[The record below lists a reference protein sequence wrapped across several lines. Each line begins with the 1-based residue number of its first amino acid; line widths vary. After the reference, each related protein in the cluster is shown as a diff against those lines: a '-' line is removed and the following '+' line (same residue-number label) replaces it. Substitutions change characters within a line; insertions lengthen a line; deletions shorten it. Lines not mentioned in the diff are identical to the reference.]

1 MQPHQP
7 AFLPWV
13 LAVLVPLMLY
23 RRFRRNF
30 GRQRL
35 APARRRLVIFIVL
48 GTLILTQALMLRSLP
63 LFLGDCLGAL
73 LGAALAVWGASRTR
87 FLEEKGQLYYVPH
100 TYTGIA
106 VSALFLGRLIYRFA
120 QLYAMPGIA
129 GPGTASSSS
138 FGDGVMPS
146 GPAAMGQSPLTAGIL
161 FVLIGYYVCY
171 YGLVLRKSKHIAPG
185 DLEAP
190 TPPSATTAEGVA
202 RGD

>member
-7 AFLPWV
+7 AFLPWI
-13 LAVLVPLMLY
+13 LAVLIPLVLY

-35 APARRRLVIFIVL
+35 APARRRMVIFSVV
-48 GTLILTQALMLRSLP
+48 GALILLQALILRSGAILFGDVIGA
-63 LFLGDCLGAL
+63 FLGV
-73 LGAALAVWGASRTR
+73 ALAVWGASRTR
-87 FLEEKGQLYYVPH
+87 FLNEGGELYYVPH

-106 VSALFLGRLIYRFA
+106 VSALFLGRLMYRFA
-120 QLYAMPGIA
+120 QLYAVPGIA
-129 GPGTASSSS
+129 SSQ
-138 FGDGVMPS
+138 GIDGATP
-146 GPAAMGQSPLTAGIL
+146 GPAAMGRSPLTAGIL

-171 YGLVLRKSKHIAPG
+171 YGLVLRKSRHMTPG

-190 TPPSATTAEGVA
+190 APPSATAEGEA